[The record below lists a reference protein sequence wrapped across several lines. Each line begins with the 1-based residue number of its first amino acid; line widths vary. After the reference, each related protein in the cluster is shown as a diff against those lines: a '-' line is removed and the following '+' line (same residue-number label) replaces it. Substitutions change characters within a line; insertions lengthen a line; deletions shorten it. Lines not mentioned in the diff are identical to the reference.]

1 MPAGSFFHSP
11 ELFHIIEKTPGHRP
25 FMAVVTGPDGKVAAH
40 MMAVFRRTRWALFG
54 KAQIYGEGDYESDE
68 PSAPLFGM
76 MLETLT
82 HCFRSRLCLVAEIS
96 GLSRKMF
103 AYRQFRQCG
112 YFPIRWQE
120 VSNSLHS
127 VPPGERLT
135 AKTLRNIRQGKAM
148 GVTCREARSREEV
161 RAFHRLL
168 ARYYRTKWR
177 RYIPSEA
184 VIAALWDN
192 AHIRIFLTFIR
203 SGSSE
208 AAFAPM
214 TGAMPGWRSWP
225 RAVRPTAV
233 STPTPSPSGMPSIGH
248 GGTTMPTSSSPTWDY
263 PIMAIPC
270 DGSSSASEG
279 SRWRATAG
287 SASSSHGSADSS
299 DGSTA
304 SRPAGTHSGHV
315 PDSPETMSSYPGGG
329 CMRPV

>member
-1 MPAGSFFHSP
+1 MNGYTVTLYSSGDSLPPMPAGSFFHSP

-148 GVTCREARSREEV
+148 GVTCKEARSREEV

-192 AHIRIFLTFIR
+192 AHIRIFLTFYKERLIG
-203 SGSSE
+203 GSLC
-208 AAFAPM
+208 AYDRGDAWLAFM
-214 TGAMPGWRSWP
+214 
-225 RAVRPTAV
+225 
-233 STPTPSPSGMPSIGH
+233 
-248 GGTTMPTSSSPTWDY
+248 
-263 PIMAIPC
+263 
-270 DGSSSASEG
+270 
-279 SRWRATAG
+279 
-287 SASSSHGSADSS
+287 
-299 DGSTA
+299 A
-304 SRPAGTHSGHV
+304 SRRKTYRRLH
-315 PDSPETMSSYPGGG
+315 PDTLTVWHAIHWAWRHNYAHIKFTDVGLPYHGNPVRRFILGFGGK
-329 CMRPV
+329 PVARYRWFRIFFPWVSRLVGWFYRE